1 MKWSIRACARGESVT
16 TLTTYPVLHVENL
29 TMHYTTR
36 KGEVKAVENVSF
48 SLDKGEALGL
58 VGESGCGKTSIALT
72 LLRLLPENARF
83 LGGHAYFFRD
93 ATDEAHTRRSL
104 GKPVKILLDG
114 QEHQGRLSSLDRSH
128 LVLEAHVNGRTQQI
142 RLERDAIARIGVDL
156 TALSDDEMRPIRWK
170 GISMIFQAAMNSLN
184 PVYKVGD
191 QIVEALQTH
200 MPISLPQARERVAE
214 LFHLVGLDRQL
225 MDRYPHE
232 YSGGMKQRAVIA
244 MALACDP
251 DIIIA
256 DEPTTAL
263 DVIVQ
268 DKILREMRQIQK
280 KLNMSMIY
288 ISHDIAVIAE
298 VADKVGVMYA
308 GGLVEFGPSEP
319 IFKNPIHPYTKAL
332 MSAFPSI
339 KGEKV
344 KLAAL
349 PGEPPDL
356 IKPPSGCRFHPRC
369 PYATE
374 ICEREVPQF
383 REHKPSQYAACWNP
397 LQ

>member
-1 MKWSIRACARGESVT
+1 MKWSTRACARGEIVT
-16 TLTTYPVLHVENL
+16 TLTYPVLQVENL

-36 KGEVKAVENVSF
+36 KGAVKAVENVSF

-58 VGESGCGKTSIALT
+58 VGESGCGKTSVALT
-72 LLRLLPENARF
+72 LLRLLPENAQF
-83 LGGHAYFFRD
+83 LGGHVYFFQD
-93 ATDEAHTRRSL
+93 GSDEAHARRAV
-104 GKPVKILLDG
+104 GKPVKILADG
-114 QEHQGRLSSLDRSH
+114 QEHQGRLLELGRSE
-128 LVLEAHVNGRTQQI
+128 LVLEAHVNGRTQQV
-142 RLERDAIARIGVDL
+142 RLGRDRIARLGVDL
-156 TALSDDEMRPIRWK
+156 TALSDEEMRPIRWK

-191 QIVEALQTH
+191 QIIEAIQTH
-200 MPISLPQARERVAE
+200 MPISIPEARERVE
-214 LFHLVGLDRQL
+214 RLFQLVGLDRQL

-298 VADKVGVMYA
+298 VADTVGVMYA
-308 GGLVEFGPSEP
+308 GGLVEFGPSEA
-319 IFKNPIHPYTKAL
+319 IFKSPIHPYTKAL

-356 IKPPSGCRFHPRC
+356 LKPPSGCRFHPRC
-369 PYATE
+369 PFATE

-383 REHKPSQYAACWNP
+383 LEHKPKHYAACWNP
-397 LQ
+397 LA